1 MALEPRGCPVL
12 YGKTAERFVREAEEA
27 LKSDRYDEGT
37 ITHEDIVK
45 MEQRKKEFLAK
56 HGGSWKNVK
65 IG

>member
-27 LKSDRYDEGT
+27 VKSNRYDEGT
-37 ITHEDIVK
+37 VTWEDIDR